1 MNLAAATGLPFMAAS
16 IFMNAQIES
25 LPGHGEA
32 MDRMYR
38 FQRHIYDA
46 SRRYYLL
53 GRDELLDRLAPPP
66 GGSILEIGC
75 GTGRNLIGAAQRYG
89 DAKLFGI
96 DISQEMLKTA
106 LGTMGRMGLEKRVR
120 VACADAISFDP
131 MASLGQ
137 HRFDRVYFSYTL
149 SMVPEW
155 QAALRHAFSLLSKE
169 GELHI
174 VDFGQCEDLPRCFR
188 TLLFHWLGLFH
199 VSPRADLRNEL
210 ARLAKANGAS
220 SHFEAPYRGYA
231 WLVKIKLQAGPQSVA
246 P

>member
-1 MNLAAATGLPFMAAS
+1 MAAS
-16 IFMNAQIES
+16 IYMNAQIES
-25 LPGHGEA
+25 LPGNGEA

-53 GRDELLDRLAPPP
+53 GRDRLLDQLAPPP

-75 GTGRNLIGAAQRYG
+75 GTGRNLIGTSRRYP

-106 LGTMGRMGLEKRVR
+106 LSTMRRMKIDQRVR
-120 VACADAISFDP
+120 VACADATSFDP
-131 MASLGQ
+131 LPSLGQ
-137 HRFDRVYFSYTL
+137 RRFDRIYFSYTL

-155 QAALRHAFSLLSKE
+155 QAALRHAFRLLSAD

-174 VDFGQCEDLPRCFR
+174 VDFGQCEALPRGFR
-188 TLLFHWLGLFH
+188 NGLFRWLDLFH
-199 VSPRADLRNEL
+199 VSPQADLRNEL
-210 ARLAKANGAS
+210 ARIAKASGAS
-220 SHFEAPYRGYA
+220 IQFEAPYRGYT
-231 WLVKIKLQAGPQSVA
+231 WLATIKRQAGPQSMA

>member
-1 MNLAAATGLPFMAAS
+1 
-16 IFMNAQIES
+16 MNAQLES
-25 LPGHGEA
+25 LAGHGVA

-89 DAKLFGI
+89 HAKLFGI

-106 LGTMGRMGLEKRVR
+106 LGTMGRMGVAQRVR
-120 VACADAISFDP
+120 VACADATLFDP
-131 MASLGQ
+131 VVTLGQ
-137 HRFDRVYFSYTL
+137 RQFDRIYFSYTL

-155 QAALRHAFSLLSKE
+155 QAALRHAFDLLAPG

-174 VDFGQCEDLPRCFR
+174 VDFGQCEALPRGFR
-188 TLLFHWLGLFH
+188 KLLFGWLDMFH
-199 VSPRADLRNEL
+199 VSPRAELRYEL
-210 ARLAKANGAS
+210 LRLATGSGAAR
-220 SHFEAPYRGYA
+220 HFEPLYRGYT
-231 WLVKIKLQAGPQSVA
+231 WLAVIKRQAVLQSAA